1 MTKPEKIQHLQ
12 SLINKE
18 VDCWKI
24 FQALCENGPWKYD
37 TEESDIALC
46 FMRTWPE
53 EGIIAKLVLED
64 GICAPPDGEVGVI
77 ERILVG
83 RYDKAQYI
91 PIPEVTAD
99 IEENDLL
106 WYKQT
111 YGDPNWE
118 LELDEMRLED
128 LPEAVFEELYADVTG
143 SVIVMD

>member
-1 MTKPEKIQHLQ
+1 MTKPEKIHHLH
-12 SLINKE
+12 SLTNKE
-18 VDCWKI
+18 IDCSKI
-24 FQALCENGPWKYD
+24 FETLCENGSWKYD
-37 TEESDIALC
+37 TEESDIVLS
-46 FMRTWPE
+46 FMRTWHD
-53 EGIIAKLVLED
+53 EGIIAFLVLED

-128 LPEAVFEELYADVTG
+128 VPEAVFEALYAEVIG
-143 SVIVMD
+143 SVTVLD